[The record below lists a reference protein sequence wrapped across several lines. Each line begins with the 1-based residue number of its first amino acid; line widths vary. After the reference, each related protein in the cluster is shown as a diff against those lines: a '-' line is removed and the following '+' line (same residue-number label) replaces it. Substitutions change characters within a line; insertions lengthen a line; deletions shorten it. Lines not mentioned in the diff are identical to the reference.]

1 MRMSGARWVRASTDS
16 RTIPSATANG
26 ILHSTGKPRHASR
39 NKFIMTAKLVYYGVL
54 QSVIPTPSRSC
65 NRLTVSRH
73 ACNKD
78 RSELRR
84 IPVTATIRL
93 GLPLAKGVRIED
105 SHAIFTTLV

>member
-1 MRMSGARWVRASTDS
+1 
-16 RTIPSATANG
+16 
-26 ILHSTGKPRHASR
+26 
-39 NKFIMTAKLVYYGVL
+39 
-54 QSVIPTPSRSC
+54 
-65 NRLTVSRH
+65 VSRH